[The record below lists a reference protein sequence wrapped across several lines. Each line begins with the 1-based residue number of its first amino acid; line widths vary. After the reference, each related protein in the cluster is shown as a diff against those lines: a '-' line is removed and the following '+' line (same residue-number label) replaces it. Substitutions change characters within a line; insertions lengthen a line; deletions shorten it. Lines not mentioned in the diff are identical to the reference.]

1 MRIKNLIIFASI
13 WAFASGSFQD
23 TLNSISNELEQIQ
36 NNSELN
42 PIKKYARTIELRNKL
57 ERLIQDRDIEKKKLK
72 YKEVQVQLEEKK
84 LEKQMKLESV
94 IFQKFL
100 SAKMGNTSFSKDFH
114 TMRYR

>member
-36 NNSELN
+36 NNSQLN

-100 SAKMGNTSFSKDFH
+100 ASKMGNTSFSKDFH